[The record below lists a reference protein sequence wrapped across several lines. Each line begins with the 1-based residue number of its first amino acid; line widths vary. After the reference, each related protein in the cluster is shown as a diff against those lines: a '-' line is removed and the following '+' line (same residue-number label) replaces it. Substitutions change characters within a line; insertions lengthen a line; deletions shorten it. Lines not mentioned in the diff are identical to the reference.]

1 VSSLFSLEDKTAIV
15 TGGGRWT
22 GRTIA
27 LEMAKAGADV
37 VVCGRTVEGL
47 ETTAA
52 DIKGLGRRSLAVQTD
67 VRVKKQVDNLVKR
80 TLDEFGRV
88 DILVNNAGGGS
99 MDKFLDIGERGWD
112 FMVRE
117 NLKPVFLCC
126 KAVVQPMMKQGGGCI
141 VNIASCEGVR
151 AAPCNPAYGAAKAG
165 VMNLTMTLA
174 VDLAPHN
181 IRVNAVAPGFIDIPV
196 LPMALDLFPSLQ
208 RIYDKIPMAR
218 AAKLEE
224 IAGPTI
230 FLASDAAG
238 YTTGITVIVDGGM
251 TSSTG

>member
-1 VSSLFSLEDKTAIV
+1 VSSLFSLEDKVAIV

-37 VVCGRTVEGL
+37 VVCARTVEGI
-47 ETTAA
+47 EEAA
-52 DIKGLGRRSLAVQTD
+52 AEIRGLGRRSLAVQTD

-80 TLDEFGRV
+80 TLAEFGRV

-99 MDKFLDIGERGWD
+99 MEKALELNESGWD
-112 FMVRE
+112 LLVRE
-117 NLKPVFLCC
+117 NLKPVFLCS
-126 KAVVQPMMKQGGGCI
+126 KAVVGSMIKQGGGCI

-174 VDLAPHN
+174 VDWAPYN
-181 IRVNAVAPGFIDIPV
+181 IRVNAVAPGFIAIPGLQEF
-196 LPMALDLFPSLQ
+196 LPFYPHLVN
-208 RIYDKIPMAR
+208 IYNKVPLKR
-218 AAKLEE
+218 AAKFEE
-224 IAGPTI
+224 IAGPVI
-230 FLASDAAG
+230 FLASAAAG
-238 YTTGITVIVDGGM
+238 YTTGITIIVDGGM